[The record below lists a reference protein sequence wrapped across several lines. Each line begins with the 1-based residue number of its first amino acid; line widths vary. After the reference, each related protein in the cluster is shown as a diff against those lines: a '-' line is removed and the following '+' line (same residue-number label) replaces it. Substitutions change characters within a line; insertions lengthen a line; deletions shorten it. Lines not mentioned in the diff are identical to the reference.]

1 MLRGIW
7 KQLTVLTLCIC
18 LFCMGTV
25 ACLAEDMTE
34 EPAVDIKDR
43 KLTEEELVQIVRF
56 ACTAASLSTQTHGGI
71 ASVPELAAVEQ
82 KMEAANG

>member
-34 EPAVDIKDR
+34 EPAVEDQPVFYGLGKG
-43 KLTEEELVQIVRF
+43 T
-56 ACTAASLSTQTHGGI
+56 GI
-71 ASVPELAAVEQ
+71 
-82 KMEAANG
+82 